1 MIRLLDVKFC
11 LLNAIYVQQPSE
23 GTEAARVDQPMARE
37 EAVAQPQPASTSAT
51 AETAQSAPQI
61 VKLEL
66 QSRSEAQP
74 LAPAQAPSQTAAQ
87 AQTGAQT
94 QTIAQAQPTAS
105 AAFQPANLPKL
116 PDESSF
122 SFPANATVRSV
133 AGSQY
138 TYVSALDYKQH
149 GRVVHFAL
157 YEKVQFTSRSA
168 HRPISS
174 ARIGAI
180 AVKLRAQVRGG
191 VERSVPDV
199 SLVLVFG
206 DPLDARVHKPTEVV
220 PSDEQSEISE
230 EEKSSIARTAGE
242 WVHKHHVQIAAE
254 RAQRRAEME
263 TLIAAEHE
271 QQSQPRSSA
280 SAPSTATPSAI
291 ARAVKKEI
299 SPVLQKVKEFLSQAS
314 AGSFTPASATAAS
327 PPSAAAS
334 CSPSAVGLLPAP
346 SAPPL
351 LLTAPSAMASLSA
364 MAHQQLGLPSALSS
378 SPFAAAAL
386 LQRQL
391 TVFQESLLLA
401 AALSP
406 ASVQQQLAFSLQP
419 QPHALLSSSAAHPG
433 TQQTETERE
442 QSGEPRRKR
451 QRSGR

>member
-1 MIRLLDVKFC
+1 
-11 LLNAIYVQQPSE
+11 VQQPSE
-23 GTEAARVDQPMARE
+23 GTEAARVDQPKARE

-180 AVKLRAQVRGG
+180 AVKLRAQVHGG

-271 QQSQPRSSA
+271 QQSQPRSPRSPGSSRSPRSSA
-280 SAPSTATPSAI
+280 SAPSAI
-291 ARAVKKEI
+291 ARAVKKEVG
-299 SPVLQKVKEFLSQAS
+299 PVLQKVKEFLSQAS

-334 CSPSAVGLLPAP
+334 SSPSAVGLLPAP